1 MDICV
6 VDGMEISCSTCL
18 VKPFAHEWL
27 INLLFC
33 LAFCSMIDRPS
44 QVAISKLHDSSSQ
57 LWSSRVINKVG
68 FGPRELM
75 KHDASK
81 FCCLQN
87 VLFSYELDVTELS
100 CMMLLAIRLDWIG
113 LDLFSSSTSLLQ
125 TWPLVPNVTAILLPS
140 QKLECNLWHAPVLYP
155 ISSKATCSEDWL
167 LINH

>member
-27 INLLFC
+27 INLLFS

-81 FCCLQN
+81 FCCLPTKC
-87 VLFSYELDVTELS
+87 FI
-100 CMMLLAIRLDWIG
+100 LLRAWCNWIKPHDAFGDSIGLDWIG
-113 LDLFSSSTSLLQ
+113 F
-125 TWPLVPNVTAILLPS
+125 ILLEYFS
-140 QKLECNLWHAPVLYP
+140 AAYLASRTECYSNSSPFPKVGMQFMACSCS
-155 ISSKATCSEDWL
+155 IS
-167 LINH
+167 N